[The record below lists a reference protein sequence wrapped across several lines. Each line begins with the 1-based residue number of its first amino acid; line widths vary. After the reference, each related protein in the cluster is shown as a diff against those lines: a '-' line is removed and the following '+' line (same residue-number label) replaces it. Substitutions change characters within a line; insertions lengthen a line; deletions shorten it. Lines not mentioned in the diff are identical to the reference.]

1 MKPAI
6 IVISSHVVRGT
17 VGNRAAAF
25 ALEVM
30 GFPVWCLPTIVLP
43 WHPGHGPATRQ
54 VAPDETFGQMI
65 DDLIASPW
73 LSEVGAVL
81 SGYLASVEQVSAVGK
96 LVDAVKRRNPAA
108 TYTLDPV
115 LGDNGSL
122 YIPEEIANAIRVK
135 LVKHADLTTPN
146 CFELSWLT
154 SSGSLDSKEDIHRA
168 AVSLGVSKVLA
179 TSVPMGESGSSGNLL
194 VSKDLTVGVGH
205 PCFDKAP
212 NGLGDLTSALITG
225 HLMEGL
231 SPSIALLN
239 TTQSVFDVVDDATT
253 RGSNELALENMTE
266 TLRSPSG
273 NLRLSY
279 VTPEV

>member
-122 YIPEEIANAIRVK
+122 YIPEAIANAIRTK

-154 SSGSLDSKEDIHRA
+154 GSRSLDSKKDIHRA
-168 AVSLGVSKVLA
+168 ALSLGVPKVLT

-266 TLRSPSG
+266 ALRSPSG